1 MRPAKIEG
9 MFDVCRVFG
18 LTGNQGVMIPHQNVQ
33 NLMLRDDVVAALREG
48 NFHIYAIKTIDE
60 GLEVL
65 MDHEAGE
72 RQTEGPTLLGL

>member
-1 MRPAKIEG
+1 
-9 MFDVCRVFG
+9 
-18 LTGNQGVMIPHQNVQ
+18 
-33 NLMLRDDVVAALREG
+33 MLRDDVVAALREG

-72 RQTEGPTLLGL
+72 RQTDGSYPVGTVNYLVEKRLLELNQTMRGHYESLLAATS